1 MYNVVDITLTTH
13 SVKGLSKRD
22 ITLAQFIDSI
32 SQDAQDTAGLE
43 DGCND
48 CSHG

>member
-32 SQDAQDTAGLE
+32 SGEAEDTVGTA